1 MEYEY
6 WLAAIPYLSDKK
18 KRMLRTHTGSARNAY
33 YIEET
38 RWKAFPFLDE
48 KAIEKILHSKK
59 IWDVKKEFEELQ
71 KQNIHIIYY
80 YEKEYPKRLLHIA
93 DPPYALYVKG
103 NLPEENVF
111 SVAIVGARKCTSYGE
126 KYAYE
131 FARKLAEN
139 GVQIISG
146 MAYGIDGIAQ
156 RGALFGGGKTY
167 GVMGNG
173 VDICYPRTHIGLYT
187 DVLAQG
193 GGILSE
199 YPPGTKPLPIHFPKR
214 NRIISG
220 LSDIVL
226 VMEAK
231 EKSGSLITAD
241 LALEQGRD
249 VYALPGPID
258 SALSL
263 GCNHLIRQ
271 GAGMLVSP
279 EDLMQEVGILI
290 KKVQSKSTEERNSE
304 KKVLE
309 SVENLV
315 YSTFAVCSKSVS
327 EILAETG
334 LTPEQVMRS
343 LAMLEISGYIK
354 MISKDHYIKCE

>member
-6 WLAAIPYLSDKK
+6 WFAAISHLSDKK
-18 KRMLRTHTGSARNAY
+18 KILIRSHMKSAKEAY
-33 YIEET
+33 YIEEKQ
-38 RWKAFPFLDE
+38 WKKFSFLNE
-48 KAIEKILHSKK
+48 KDIQKIFVSKSD
-59 IWDVKKEFEELQ
+59 WNLKKEYEKLQ
-71 KQNIHIIYY
+71 EQRIRVIYY
-80 YEKEYPKRLLHIA
+80 YEKEYPKRLIQIA

-103 NLPEENVF
+103 QLPEETIF

-126 KYAYE
+126 KYACE
-131 FARKLAEN
+131 FAQKLAEQ

-146 MAYGIDGIAQ
+146 MAYGIDGVAQ
-156 RGALFGGGKTY
+156 RGALFGGGRTF
-167 GVMGNG
+167 GIMGNG
-173 VDICYPRTHIGLYT
+173 VDICYPRSHIGLYT
-187 DVLAQG
+187 DILEQG
-193 GGILSE
+193 GGIISE
-199 YPPGTKPLPIHFPKR
+199 LPPGTKPLPIHFPKR

-241 LALEQGRD
+241 FALEQGRD

-258 SALSL
+258 SMLSL

-271 GAGMLVSP
+271 GAGMLISP
-279 EDLMQEVGILI
+279 EYLIEEIGILT
-290 KKVQSKSTEERNSE
+290 KKVQSETAESVNSE

-327 EILAETG
+327 EIIEETG
-334 LTPEQVMRS
+334 LSPEQVIRT
-343 LAMLEISGYIK
+343 LTMLEISGYIK
-354 MISKDHYIKCE
+354 MISKDHYMKT

>member
-6 WLAAIPYLSDKK
+6 WLAAIPYLPDKK
-18 KRMLRTHTGSARNAY
+18 KIMIRTHMRSAREAY

-38 RWKAFPFLDE
+38 KWKMLSFLEE
-48 KAIEKILHSKK
+48 KDVEKILYAKRV
-59 IWDVKKEFEELQ
+59 WDVKKEFEKLQ
-71 KQNIHIIYY
+71 KQQIRIIYY
-80 YEKEYPKRLLHIA
+80 YENEYPKRLLNIA

-103 NLPEENVF
+103 NLPEENI
-111 SVAIVGARKCTSYGE
+111 SSAAIVGARKCTAYGE
-126 KYAYE
+126 KYACE
-131 FARKLAEN
+131 FAQKLAEQ
-139 GVQIISG
+139 GIQIISG

-156 RGALFGGGKTY
+156 RGALFGGGRTF
-167 GVMGNG
+167 GIMGNG
-173 VDICYPRTHIGLYT
+173 VDICYPRSHIGLYT
-187 DVLAQG
+187 DIMARG
-193 GGILSE
+193 GGIISE
-199 YPPGTKPLPIHFPKR
+199 LPPGTKPLPIHFPKR

-220 LSDIVL
+220 LSDFVL

-258 SALSL
+258 SALSF

-271 GAGMLVSP
+271 GAGMLISP
-279 EDLMQEVGILI
+279 ENFMEEIGILT
-290 KKVQSKSTEERNSE
+290 KKVQSQSAGKKNSE

-309 SVENLV
+309 SIEKLV
-315 YSTFAVCSKSVS
+315 YSTFAVRSKSVS
-327 EILAETG
+327 EIIAETG
-334 LTPEQVMRS
+334 LPPEQIMRS

-354 MISKDHYIKCE
+354 MITKDHYIKC

>member
-6 WLAAIPYLSDKK
+6 WFAAIPYLSDKK
-18 KRMLRTHTGSARNAY
+18 KILIRSHMKSAKEAY
-33 YIEET
+33 YIEEKG
-38 RWKAFPFLDE
+38 WKKFSFLNE
-48 KAIEKILHSKK
+48 KDIHKIFESKNK
-59 IWDVKKEFEELQ
+59 WDLKKEYEKLQ
-71 KQNIHIIYY
+71 EQRIRVIYY
-80 YEKEYPKRLLHIA
+80 YEKEYPKRLLQIT
-93 DPPYALYVKG
+93 DLPYALYVKG
-103 NLPEENVF
+103 QLPEETIF
-111 SVAIVGARKCTSYGE
+111 SVAIVGARKCTPYGE
-126 KYAYE
+126 KYACE
-131 FARKLAEN
+131 FAQKLAEQ

-156 RGALFGGGKTY
+156 RGALFGGGRTF

-173 VDICYPRTHIGLYT
+173 VDICYPRSHIGLYT
-187 DVLAQG
+187 DILEQG
-193 GGILSE
+193 GGIISE
-199 YPPGTKPLPIHFPKR
+199 LPPGTKPLPIHFPKR

-271 GAGMLVSP
+271 GAGMLISP
-279 EDLMQEVGILI
+279 EYLMEEIGILT
-290 KKVQSKSTEERNSE
+290 KKVQSESAKSVNSE

-327 EILAETG
+327 EVIAETG
-334 LTPEQVMRS
+334 LPPEQVMRS
-343 LAMLEISGYIK
+343 LTMLEISGYIK
-354 MISKDHYIKCE
+354 MISKDHYIKT